1 MHNWTQADLMAKS
14 RILIKEAKFS
24 PAEIRLLMER
34 GITGKS
40 SVAMQERDAIE
51 MLSNPKRGDIIRIYN
66 QEYRYT
72 ANGSRWQEKG
82 EKGWHQQDYTEGKQL
97 STKELQEKL
106 TSMLPPAS
114 RATPKQATIA
124 TKNTDTKAPANDT
137 LPSYD
142 RYLDISV
149 AGYSLRL
156 VNGKTESMI
165 LLKQNDRYAITSLDD
180 LLKREAN
187 PNKHHT
193 IRTQLEHEQK
203 LFGNGN

>member
-1 MHNWTQADLMAKS
+1 MAKS

-66 QEYRYT
+66 QEYLYT
-72 ANGSRWQEKG
+72 ANGGRWIEKG
-82 EKGWHQQDYTEGKQL
+82 EAGFFKQDYAKGIFFT
-97 STKELQEKL
+97 TKELQEKL

-114 RATPKQATIA
+114 RATPKQGNNAVKRTE
-124 TKNTDTKAPANDT
+124 TKTPASDAI
-137 LPSYD
+137 LPYD

-165 LLKQNDRYAITSLDD
+165 LLKQNNQYTITSLDD
-180 LLKREAN
+180 LLKREAT

-203 LFGNGN
+203 LFDNGN